1 MADFV
6 KLEKGL
12 QDNYDALNTKDNN
25 TVYICSDTGRCYL
38 GEKLLSPRVSQIY
51 TGGLEVYYNG
61 ANVTLDED
69 LDNIV
74 ANAVADWYGTQF
86 AYNELVDSNDIQ
98 AGVLYHIEVQAD
110 WNETDPKHLGY
121 IKNKPNVL
129 NMSVSNNTAKFYYV

>member
-51 TGGLEVYYNG
+51 TSGLKVYYNG
-61 ANVTLDED
+61 SDVTNSSNLDI
-69 LDNIV
+69 IV
-74 ANAVADWYGTQF
+74 ANAIADWYGTQT
-86 AYNELVDSNDIQ
+86 AYNELVDNNAIQ
-98 AGVLYHIEVQAD
+98 AGILYHIEVQPD
-110 WNETDPKHLGY
+110 WNETDSKHLGF

-129 NMSVSNNTAKFYYV
+129 NMNVEDNTAKFYYV